1 MANDESFTEAESFFA
16 DAKFYLE
23 DDTLKVIQAITP
35 PSTGEV
41 KLGSE
46 ILKPD
51 LPIEVEEKA
60 KLNGNSKGKMKQQ
73 GFETVKLALVLRYV
87 PITKRKEG

>member
-1 MANDESFTEAESFFA
+1 MSHFA

-23 DDTLKVIQAITP
+23 DDTLKGIQAITP

-41 KLGSE
+41 KLESK
-46 ILKPD
+46 ISKPN
-51 LPIEVEEKA
+51 LPTEVEEEA
-60 KLNGNSKGKMKQQ
+60 KQNGNSKGKTKQQ
-73 GFETVKLALVLRYV
+73 GSETVKLALVLRYV